1 MSSVATSIAIFLI
14 ALAAALGF
22 LYFALRWV
30 GKNED
35 QTRAALSKVGLQ
47 PLDPIVPDP
56 VAPPPPPA
64 PSGPPLPIVQVPVS
78 PPTVAPPIDTA
89 YARDPSLLSGS
100 GQRFDL
106 PQGSSTVSREAGEI
120 CLMGEPTVSR
130 QHAQVN
136 RNGSLVVVRDLAS
149 TNGTFVNGIRIQSE
163 TTLTDGDTVQ
173 FGAVLMRFQA

>member
-47 PLDPIVPDP
+47 PLDPIVPDDP
-56 VAPPPPPA
+56 PTSAPMAPISPPA
-64 PSGPPLPIVQVPVS
+64 PIIQTPTTPILSHAPVVPTRVPALTS
-78 PPTVAPPIDTA
+78 NA
-89 YARDPSLLSGS
+89 
-100 GQRFDL
+100 GQRFEL
-106 PQGSSTVSREAGEI
+106 ANGTNVVSREAGEI
-120 CLMGEPTVSR
+120 CLLGEQTVSR

-136 RNGSLVVVRDLAS
+136 WDGAKAVVRDLGS
-149 TNGTFVNGIRIQSE
+149 TNGTFVNGVRIQSD
-163 TTLTDGDTVQ
+163 TPLVAGDTIQ
-173 FGAVLMRFQA
+173 FGAVMCRFDA